1 MKSEIQINVTL
12 HGKTK
17 TFTMCVGEWYKN
29 RDAQFGVSP
38 CDEKVGELLS
48 QFTQKE
54 MAGGTT

>member
-12 HGKTK
+12 YGKTK
-17 TFTMCVGEWYKN
+17 TLTMSVDEWYKN

-48 QFTQKE
+48 QFT
-54 MAGGTT
+54 